1 LTNSFNLRKGIYMNS
16 RRSFIQLA
24 GGGVVMAAALASLHG
39 CASSSYPA
47 VAVQAWQPAD
57 PKLEIRRWMLAHA
70 LLAPNPHN
78 RQPWIADLKRDGEI
92 TLICDG
98 ERLLPETDPFGRQ
111 ILVGCG
117 AFIELA
123 VLAAAERGF
132 SVAVEVFPAGE
143 PSLTQLP
150 KGAVVAK
157 LTVKQDAS
165 IKPDTLFAF
174 ILKRHTNKGA
184 YDMQRPVSEANWK
197 LLQAS
202 VGNTVSAGLRTG
214 VVNDAAAMQKVRVI
228 TRESY
233 EIETTTANTHIESAK
248 LFRIGPDEIATH
260 RDGISITG
268 LMPRILVATGMFD
281 RMAAPKKGDS
291 NYQRMMDRWQA
302 FETGSGYFWLA
313 SNGNSRTQQVAAGR
327 AYVRTHLAA
336 TSVGIDMHPLSQA
349 LQEFKEVQKSYVDM
363 HRLLGFD
370 PSSTTVQMLAR
381 VGYGVK
387 PSEATPRRDVKTMV
401 I

>member
-1 LTNSFNLRKGIYMNS
+1 MNS
-16 RRSFIQLA
+16 RRSFIRLTT
-24 GGGVVMAAALASLHG
+24 GGVVMAAAAASLQG

-47 VAVQAWQPAD
+47 VAVQPWQPAD

-123 VLAAAERGF
+123 VLAAAERGY
-132 SVAVEVFPAGE
+132 SVAVDVFPAGE
-143 PSLTQLP
+143 PALAQLP

-157 LTVKQDAS
+157 LTVRQDAS
-165 IKPDTLFAF
+165 MKSDPLFAF
-174 ILKRHTNKGA
+174 ILKRHTNKGE
-184 YDMQRPVSEANWK
+184 YDGQRPVSEANWK
-197 LLQAS
+197 SLVTSSSMIAS
-202 VGNTVSAGLRTG
+202 SALRSG
-214 VVNDAAAMQKVRVI
+214 FINDAAMMGKVRSI

-233 EIETTTANTHIESAK
+233 EIELTTSNTHLESMR
-248 LFRIGPDEIATH
+248 LLRIGPDEIATN
-260 RDGISITG
+260 RDGISVTG
-268 LMPRILVATGMFD
+268 LMPRLLTAAGMFD
-281 RMAAPKKGDS
+281 RMAVIKKGDS
-291 NYQRMMDRWQA
+291 NYGRMMDRWQP

-313 SNGNSRTQQVAAGR
+313 SNGNSRKQQVAAGR
-327 AYVRTHLAA
+327 VYVRTHLMA
-336 TSVGIDMHPLSQA
+336 TSLGIDMHPLSQA
-349 LQEFKEVQKSYVDM
+349 LQEFKEVQKPYAEM
-363 HRLLGFD
+363 HKLLGFD
-370 PSSTTVQMLAR
+370 PASTPLQMLAR

-387 PSEATPRRDVKTMV
+387 AAEATPRRDVGTMV

>member
-1 LTNSFNLRKGIYMNS
+1 MNS
-16 RRSFIQLA
+16 RRSFIRLTT
-24 GGGVVMAAALASLHG
+24 GGVIMAAAAASLQG

-47 VAVQAWQPAD
+47 IAVQPWQPAD

-123 VLAAAERGF
+123 VLAAAERGY
-132 SVAVEVFPAGE
+132 SVAVDTFPAGE

-157 LTVKQDAS
+157 LTVKQDTS
-165 IKPDTLFAF
+165 VKPDPLFAF
-174 ILKRHTNKGA
+174 ILKRHTNKAA
-184 YDMQRPVSEANWK
+184 YDMQRSLSDANWK
-197 LLQAS
+197 SLSAS
-202 VGNTVSAGLRTG
+202 ASSVNSGLKSG
-214 VVNDAAAMQKVRVI
+214 FISDAITMQKIRVI

-233 EIETTTANTHIESAK
+233 EIELTTSNTHLESMR
-248 LFRIGPDEIATH
+248 LLRIGPDEIAKH
-260 RDGISITG
+260 RDGISVNG
-268 LMPRILVATGMFD
+268 VMPRMLMAAGLFD
-281 RMAAPKKGDS
+281 RMAVPKKGDS
-291 NYQRMMDRWQA
+291 NYGRMMDRWQP

-313 SNGNSRTQQVAAGR
+313 SNGNTRKQQLAAGR
-327 AYVRTHLAA
+327 AYVRSHLTA
-336 TSVGIDMHPLSQA
+336 TSLGIDMHPLSQA
-349 LQEFKEVQKSYVDM
+349 LQEFKEVQKPYVDM
-363 HRLLGFD
+363 HTLLGFD
-370 PSSTTVQMLAR
+370 PASTTIQMLAR
-381 VGYGVK
+381 VGYGVT
-387 PSEATPRRDVKTMV
+387 PAEATPRRDVATMV
-401 I
+401 S

>member
-1 LTNSFNLRKGIYMNS
+1 MNS
-16 RRSFIQLA
+16 RRSFIRLTT
-24 GGGVVMAAALASLHG
+24 GGVVMAAAAASLQG

-47 VAVQAWQPAD
+47 IAVKPWQPAD

-123 VLAAAERGF
+123 VLAAAERGY
-132 SVAVEVFPAGE
+132 SVAVDTFPAGE

-157 LTVKQDAS
+157 LTVKQDTS
-165 IKPDTLFAF
+165 VKPDPLFAF
-174 ILKRHTNKGA
+174 ILKRHTNKAA
-184 YDMQRPVSEANWK
+184 YDMQRSVSDANWK
-197 LLQAS
+197 ILSAS
-202 VGNTVSAGLRTG
+202 ASSVNSGLKSG
-214 VVNDAAAMQKVRVI
+214 FISDAINMQKIRVI

-233 EIETTTANTHIESAK
+233 EIELTTSNTHLESMR
-248 LFRIGPDEIATH
+248 LLRIGPDEIAKH
-260 RDGISITG
+260 RDGISVNG
-268 LMPRILVATGMFD
+268 LMPRMLMAAGLFD
-281 RMAAPKKGDS
+281 RMAVPKKGDS
-291 NYQRMMDRWQA
+291 NYGRMMDRWQP

-313 SNGNSRTQQVAAGR
+313 SNGNTRKQQVAAGR

-336 TSVGIDMHPLSQA
+336 TSLRIDMHPLSQA
-349 LQEFKEVQKSYVDM
+349 LQEFKEVQKPYVDI
-363 HRLLGFD
+363 HTLLGFD
-370 PSSTTVQMLAR
+370 PASTTIQMLAR

-387 PSEATPRRDVKTMV
+387 PAEATPRRDVATMV
-401 I
+401 S

>member
-1 LTNSFNLRKGIYMNS
+1 MNS
-16 RRSFIQLA
+16 RRSFIRLT
-24 GGGVVMAAALASLHG
+24 GGGVVIAAAAASLQG
-39 CASSSYPA
+39 CASSSSPYPA
-47 VAVQAWQPAD
+47 VAVQAWLPAD
-57 PKLEIRRWMLAHA
+57 PKSEIRRWMLAHA

-78 RQPWIADLKRDGEI
+78 RQPWIADLKREGEI

-123 VLAAAERGF
+123 VLAAAERGY
-132 SVAVEVFPAGE
+132 SVVVDSFPAGE

-157 LTVKQDAS
+157 LTIKQDSS
-165 IKPDTLFAF
+165 IKPDPLFAF
-174 ILKRHTNKGA
+174 ILKRHTNKAA
-184 YDMQRPVSEANWK
+184 YDMQRQVSDASWK
-197 LLQAS
+197 MLSAS
-202 VGNTVSAGLRTG
+202 ASAVAGTSLRIG
-214 VVNDAAAMQKVRVI
+214 FVNDAATMQKMRTI

-233 EIETTTANTHIESAK
+233 EIELLTSNTHLESAR
-248 LFRIGPDEIATH
+248 LLRFGSDEIAKH

-268 LMPRILVATGMFD
+268 LMPRMLVAMGMFD
-281 RMAAPKKGDS
+281 RMAVPKKGDS
-291 NYQRMMDRWQA
+291 NYTRMMDRWQP

-313 SNGNSRTQQVAAGR
+313 SNGNSRKQQVAAGR
-327 AYVRTHLAA
+327 AYVRTHLTA

-349 LQEFKEVQKSYVDM
+349 LQEFKEVQKPYFEM
-363 HRLLGFD
+363 HKLLGFD
-370 PSSTTVQMLAR
+370 PASTPLQMLAR

-387 PSEATPRRDVKTMV
+387 PSEATPRRDVNTMV
-401 I
+401 V

>member
-1 LTNSFNLRKGIYMNS
+1 MNT
-16 RRSFIQLA
+16 RRSFIRLST
-24 GGGVVMAAALASLHG
+24 GGIVMAAAAASLQG

-78 RQPWIADLKRDGEI
+78 RQPWIADLKREGEI

-123 VLAAAERGF
+123 VLAAAERGY
-132 SVAVEVFPAGE
+132 SVAIDVFPAGE
-143 PSLTQLP
+143 PALTQLP

-157 LTVKQDAS
+157 LTVRQDAS
-165 IKPDTLFAF
+165 VKPDPLFAF
-174 ILKRHTNKGA
+174 ILKRHTNKGE
-184 YDMQRPVSEANWK
+184 YDNQKPLSDANWK
-197 LLQAS
+197 LLVAGAAMTE
-202 VGNTVSAGLRTG
+202 GNNLRSG
-214 VVNDAAAMQKVRVI
+214 FINDATTMQKVRAI

-233 EIETTTANTHIESAK
+233 EIELTTANTHLESMR
-248 LFRIGPDEIATH
+248 LLRIGPDEIATN
-260 RDGISITG
+260 RDGISVNG
-268 LMPRILVATGMFD
+268 LMPRILNAAGMFD
-281 RMAAPKKGDS
+281 RTAVPKKGDS
-291 NYQRMMDRWQA
+291 NYGRMMERWQP

-313 SNGNSRTQQVAAGR
+313 SNGNNRKQQVASGR
-327 AYVRTHLAA
+327 AYVRAHLTA
-336 TSVGIDMHPLSQA
+336 TSMGIDMHPLSQA
-349 LQEFKEVQKSYVDM
+349 LQEFKEIQKPYADM
-363 HRLLGFD
+363 HQLLGFN
-370 PSSTTVQMLAR
+370 PASITVQMLVR

-387 PSEATPRRDVKTMV
+387 TSEATPRRDLGAMV
-401 I
+401 V

>member
-1 LTNSFNLRKGIYMNS
+1 MNS
-16 RRSFIQLA
+16 RRSFIRLV
-24 GGGVVMAAALASLHG
+24 GGGVVMAGAAASLQG

-47 VAVQAWQPAD
+47 IAVQPWQPAD

-98 ERLLPETDPFGRQ
+98 DRLLPETDPFGRQ

-123 VLAAAERGF
+123 VMAAAERGY
-132 SVAVEVFPAGE
+132 SVAVDTFPGGE

-157 LTVKQDAS
+157 LTIRQEAS
-165 IKPDTLFAF
+165 IKPDPLFAF
-174 ILKRHTNKGA
+174 ILKRHTNKAA
-184 YDMQRPVSEANWK
+184 YDMQRPVSDANWK
-197 LLQAS
+197 LLTSAS
-202 VGNTVSAGLRTG
+202 GISNAGLTAG
-214 VVNDAAAMQKVRVI
+214 FVKDSATLQKMVAI

-233 EIETTTANTHIESAK
+233 EIEFTTANTHLESMR
-248 LFRIGPDEIATH
+248 LLRIGPDEISKH
-260 RDGISITG
+260 RDGISVNG
-268 LMPRILVATGMFD
+268 LMLRTLVAAGMFD
-281 RMAAPKKGDS
+281 RMAVIKKGDS
-291 NYQRMMDRWQA
+291 NYGRMMDRWQP

-313 SNGNSRTQQVAAGR
+313 SNGNTRKQQVAAGR
-327 AYVRTHLAA
+327 AYVRTHLTA
-336 TSVGIDMHPLSQA
+336 TSLGIDMHPLSQA
-349 LQEFKEVQKSYVDM
+349 LQEFKEVQKPYEEM
-363 HRLLGFD
+363 HRLLGLD
-370 PSSTTVQMLAR
+370 PARTTLQMLAR

-387 PSEATPRRDVKTMV
+387 PAEATPRRDIQTMV
-401 I
+401 V

>member
-1 LTNSFNLRKGIYMNS
+1 MNS
-16 RRSFIQLA
+16 RRLFIRLA
-24 GGGVVMAAALASLHG
+24 GGGVVMAAVAASLQG
-39 CASSSYPA
+39 CASSSYPS
-47 VAVQAWQPAD
+47 VAIQAWQPAD

-78 RQPWIADLKRDGEI
+78 RQPWIADLKREGEI

-123 VLAAAERGF
+123 VLAAAERGY
-132 SVAVEVFPAGE
+132 SVIVDVFPAGE
-143 PSLTQLP
+143 PALTLLP

-157 LTVKQDAS
+157 LTVKQDALV
-165 IKPDTLFAF
+165 KPDPLFAF
-174 ILKRHTNKGA
+174 ILKRHTNKA
-184 YDMQRPVSEANWK
+184 EYDMQRQVSDANWK
-197 LLQAS
+197 MLLAS
-202 VGNTVSAGLRTG
+202 SSGIAGAGLRTG
-214 VVNDAAAMQKVRVI
+214 VVNDSVTMQKMRTI

-233 EIETTTANTHIESAK
+233 EIELTTSNTHLESAR
-248 LFRIGPDEIATH
+248 LLRIGPSEISTH
-260 RDGISITG
+260 RDGISVTG
-268 LMPRILVATGMFD
+268 LMPRILVTTGMFD
-281 RMAAPKKGDS
+281 RMAVPKVGDS
-291 NYQRMMDRWQA
+291 NYKRMMDRWQP

-313 SNGNSRTQQVAAGR
+313 SNSNTRKQQIAAGR
-327 AYVRTHLAA
+327 AYVRTHLTA

-349 LQEFKEVQKSYVDM
+349 LQEFKEVQKPFADM
-363 HRLLGFD
+363 HKLLGFD
-370 PSSTTVQMLAR
+370 PTVTTLQMLAR

-387 PSEATPRRDVKTMV
+387 PSEATPRRDLTTML

>member
-1 LTNSFNLRKGIYMNS
+1 MNS
-16 RRSFIQLA
+16 RRSFIRLV
-24 GGGVVMAAALASLHG
+24 GGGVVMAGAAASLQG

-47 VAVQAWQPAD
+47 IAVLPWQPID

-123 VLAAAERGF
+123 VFAAAERGY
-132 SVAVEVFPAGE
+132 SVAVDTFPAGE

-157 LTVKQDAS
+157 FTVKQDTS
-165 IKPDTLFAF
+165 VKPDPLFAF
-174 ILKRHTNKGA
+174 ILKRHTNKAA
-184 YDMQRPVSEANWK
+184 YDMQRSLSDANWK
-197 LLQAS
+197 SLSAS
-202 VGNTVSAGLRTG
+202 ASSVNSGLKSG
-214 VVNDAAAMQKVRVI
+214 FISDAITMQKVRVI

-233 EIETTTANTHIESAK
+233 EIELTTSNTHLESMR
-248 LFRIGPDEIATH
+248 LLRIGPDEIAKH
-260 RDGISITG
+260 RDGISVNG
-268 LMPRILVATGMFD
+268 VMPRMLMAAGLFD
-281 RMAAPKKGDS
+281 RMAVPKKGDS
-291 NYQRMMDRWQA
+291 NYGRMMDRWQP

-313 SNGNSRTQQVAAGR
+313 SNGNTRKQQVAAGR
-327 AYVRTHLAA
+327 AYVRSHLTA
-336 TSVGIDMHPLSQA
+336 TSLGIDMHPLSQA
-349 LQEFKEVQKSYVDM
+349 LQEFKEVQKPYVDM
-363 HRLLGFD
+363 HTLLGFD
-370 PSSTTVQMLAR
+370 PASTPIQMLAR

-387 PSEATPRRDVKTMV
+387 PAEATPRRDVATMV
-401 I
+401 S

>member
-1 LTNSFNLRKGIYMNS
+1 MNS
-16 RRSFIQLA
+16 RRSFIRLTT
-24 GGGVVMAAALASLHG
+24 GGVVMAAAAASLQG

-47 VAVQAWQPAD
+47 IAVQPWQPAD

-92 TLICDG
+92 TMICDG

-123 VLAAAERGF
+123 VLAAAERGY
-132 SVAVEVFPAGE
+132 SVAVDTFPAGE

-157 LTVKQDAS
+157 LTVKQDTS
-165 IKPDTLFAF
+165 VKPDPLFAF
-174 ILKRHTNKGA
+174 ILKRHTNKAA
-184 YDMQRPVSEANWK
+184 YDRQRSLSDANWK
-197 LLQAS
+197 ILSAS
-202 VGNTVSAGLRTG
+202 ASSVNSGLKSG
-214 VVNDAAAMQKVRVI
+214 FISDAITMQKIRAI

-233 EIETTTANTHIESAK
+233 EIELTTSNTHLESMR
-248 LFRIGPDEIATH
+248 LLRIGPDEIAKH
-260 RDGISITG
+260 RDGISVNG
-268 LMPRILVATGMFD
+268 VMPRMLMAAGLFD
-281 RMAAPKKGDS
+281 RMAVPKKGDS
-291 NYQRMMDRWQA
+291 NHGRMMDRWQP

-313 SNGNSRTQQVAAGR
+313 SNGNTRKQQLAAGR
-327 AYVRTHLAA
+327 AYVRSHLTA
-336 TSVGIDMHPLSQA
+336 TSLGIDMHPLSQA
-349 LQEFKEVQKSYVDM
+349 LQEFKEVQKPYVDM
-363 HRLLGFD
+363 HTLLGFD
-370 PSSTTVQMLAR
+370 PASTTIQMLAR

-387 PSEATPRRDVKTMV
+387 PAEATPRRDVATMV
-401 I
+401 S

>member
-1 LTNSFNLRKGIYMNS
+1 MNS
-16 RRSFIQLA
+16 RRSFIRLTT
-24 GGGVVMAAALASLHG
+24 GGVVMAAAAASLQG

-47 VAVQAWQPAD
+47 IAVQPWQPAD

-92 TLICDG
+92 TMICDG

-123 VLAAAERGF
+123 VLAAAERGY
-132 SVAVEVFPAGE
+132 SVAVDTFPAGE

-157 LTVKQDAS
+157 LTVKQDTS
-165 IKPDTLFAF
+165 VKPDPLFAF
-174 ILKRHTNKGA
+174 ILKRHTNKAA
-184 YDMQRPVSEANWK
+184 YDRQRSLSDANWK
-197 LLQAS
+197 SLSAS
-202 VGNTVSAGLRTG
+202 ASSVNSGLKSG
-214 VVNDAAAMQKVRVI
+214 FISDAITMQKIKVI

-233 EIETTTANTHIESAK
+233 EIELTTSNTHLESMR
-248 LFRIGPDEIATH
+248 LLRIGPDEIAKH
-260 RDGISITG
+260 RDGISVNG
-268 LMPRILVATGMFD
+268 VMPRMLMAAGLFD
-281 RMAAPKKGDS
+281 RMAVPKKGDS
-291 NYQRMMDRWQA
+291 NYGRMMDRWQP

-313 SNGNSRTQQVAAGR
+313 SNGNTRKQQLAAGR
-327 AYVRTHLAA
+327 AYVRSHLTA
-336 TSVGIDMHPLSQA
+336 TSLGIDMHPLSQA
-349 LQEFKEVQKSYVDM
+349 LQEFKEVQKPYVDM
-363 HRLLGFD
+363 HTLLGFD
-370 PSSTTVQMLAR
+370 PASTTIQMLAR

-387 PSEATPRRDVKTMV
+387 PAEATPRRDVATMV
-401 I
+401 S

>member
-1 LTNSFNLRKGIYMNS
+1 MNS
-16 RRSFIQLA
+16 RRSFIRLV
-24 GGGVVMAAALASLHG
+24 GGGVVMAGASASLQG

-47 VAVQAWQPAD
+47 VAVQPWQPAD

-123 VLAAAERGF
+123 VLAAAERGY
-132 SVAVEVFPAGE
+132 SVAVDTFPAGE

-150 KGAVVAK
+150 KGVVVAK
-157 LTVKQDAS
+157 LTVKQDTS
-165 IKPDTLFAF
+165 VKPDSLFAF
-174 ILKRHTNKGA
+174 ILKRHTNKAA
-184 YDMQRPVSEANWK
+184 YDRQRSLSDANWK
-197 LLQAS
+197 SLSAS
-202 VGNTVSAGLRTG
+202 ASSVNSGLKSG
-214 VVNDAAAMQKVRVI
+214 FISDAITMQKIRAI

-233 EIETTTANTHIESAK
+233 EIELTTSNTHLESMR
-248 LFRIGPDEIATH
+248 LLRIGPDEIAKH
-260 RDGISITG
+260 RDGISVNG
-268 LMPRILVATGMFD
+268 VMPRMLMAAGLFD
-281 RMAAPKKGDS
+281 RMAVPKKGDS
-291 NYQRMMDRWQA
+291 NYGRMMDRWQP

-313 SNGNSRTQQVAAGR
+313 SNGNTRKQQLAAGR
-327 AYVRTHLAA
+327 AYVRSHLTA
-336 TSVGIDMHPLSQA
+336 TSLGIDMHPLSQA
-349 LQEFKEVQKSYVDM
+349 LQEFKEVQKPYVDM
-363 HRLLGFD
+363 HTLLGFD
-370 PSSTTVQMLAR
+370 PASTTIQMLAR

-387 PSEATPRRDVKTMV
+387 PAEATPRRDVATMV
-401 I
+401 S

>member
-1 LTNSFNLRKGIYMNS
+1 
-16 RRSFIQLA
+16 
-24 GGGVVMAAALASLHG
+24 
-39 CASSSYPA
+39 
-47 VAVQAWQPAD
+47 VQAWQPAD

-132 SVAVEVFPAGE
+132 SVAVDLFPAGE
-143 PSLTQLP
+143 PALNQLP

-157 LTVKQDAS
+157 LTVKQDS
-165 IKPDTLFAF
+165 SVKPDALFGF
-174 ILKRHTNKGA
+174 ILKRHTNKA
-184 YDMQRPVSEANWK
+184 EYDMQRQVSDANWTM
-197 LLQAS
+197 LATNSAS
-202 VGNTVSAGLRTG
+202 LFNAGLRAG
-214 VVNDAAAMQKVRVI
+214 FVNDAATMQKVRTI

-233 EIETTTANTHIESAK
+233 EVELTTASAHLESAR
-248 LFRIGPDEIATH
+248 LLRIGPDEIATH

-281 RMAAPKKGDS
+281 RMAVPKKGDS
-291 NYQRMMDRWQA
+291 NYQRMMDRWLP

-313 SNGNSRTQQVAAGR
+313 ANGNTRKQQVAAGR
-327 AYVRTHLAA
+327 AYVRTHLTA
-336 TSVGIDMHPLSQA
+336 TSIGVDMHPLSQA
-349 LQEFKEVQKSYVDM
+349 LQEFKEIQKSYADI
-363 HRLLGFD
+363 HKLLGFD
-370 PSSTTVQMLAR
+370 PASTTLQMLAR
-381 VGYGVK
+381 VGYGLK
-387 PSEATPRRDVKTMV
+387 PSEASPRRDLATLVL
-401 I
+401 